1 MKRAVGVILS
11 IALVLASWK
20 TVLAEELNNIP
31 VQSDVERNLIDYIRG
46 DDGKLLI
53 QRGNY
58 GYMTFISDFKSNA
71 LSLYLIELTDKL
83 IDTGAAPGK
92 DKYMEIL
99 LNIIATYDLDCADD
113 VAKQSNMD
121 NLKTLQDYAMDC
133 AEMGR
138 NAVSVIMGNNPAID
152 DLETAL
158 SIAIDGLGVLIDD
171 TDNWLDAF
179 SNLETVIQDY
189 SRHDD
194 FLRLIENKSEGELK
208 AAAQTLRKGME
219 RAIEIKL
226 DTYKNV
232 SEKNYENYEEFFF
245 SDVFFE
251 AIRQRTEYT
260 EDEALKYFV
269 DTGDEIITKVGML
282 ESAWDLGKMI
292 GTLVGNIAVG
302 GENLI
307 NRVLEMMAIYD
318 ISIILQNELIETTT
332 AFLENYGTS
341 NGESLVNTYTTFSNY
356 LIGCRIRG
364 EYCLYSVVAGDA
376 GLLSWFNQNSAE
388 EARKWYDNKTLKILA
403 IQNNLMEIYENKDIE
418 ITSYFEK
425 YEQLIDKLDMM
436 PTDFWQFPDADSY
449 VSDNFY
455 LEINEDLF
463 SMKNEGAPY
472 IKLYNCSIGNN
483 IIQLDEVLKENG
495 WMNSYKDERQY
506 IYISIINDKK
516 YILYVYIDENSNIN
530 SWYLNNWPQGEEIAD
545 WFLELQRGEQDTGA
559 DMYVENMYEYAE
571 GEFLSNFS
579 IEEVNGV
586 KNVFLMFWH
595 NYGASSSD
603 EDFFFEWE
611 DGKWEYEVIGNRSKK
626 KFLLNFIPT
635 EEGLII
641 KVTCMEG
648 AYYEWQTGQKKEVWS
663 EEEYK
668 IKQN

>member
-194 FLRLIENKSEGELK
+194 FLKLIENKSEGELK

-219 RAIEIKL
+219 RAI
-226 DTYKNV
+226 
-232 SEKNYENYEEFFF
+232 F
-245 SDVFFE
+245 
-251 AIRQRTEYT
+251 
-260 EDEALKYFV
+260 
-269 DTGDEIITKVGML
+269 
-282 ESAWDLGKMI
+282 
-292 GTLVGNIAVG
+292 LVI
-302 GENLI
+302 
-307 NRVLEMMAIYD
+307 
-318 ISIILQNELIETTT
+318 
-332 AFLENYGTS
+332 F
-341 NGESLVNTYTTFSNY
+341 
-356 LIGCRIRG
+356 
-364 EYCLYSVVAGDA
+364 
-376 GLLSWFNQNSAE
+376 
-388 EARKWYDNKTLKILA
+388 
-403 IQNNLMEIYENKDIE
+403 
-418 ITSYFEK
+418 
-425 YEQLIDKLDMM
+425 
-436 PTDFWQFPDADSY
+436 
-449 VSDNFY
+449 
-455 LEINEDLF
+455 
-463 SMKNEGAPY
+463 GAP
-472 IKLYNCSIGNN
+472 
-483 IIQLDEVLKENG
+483 
-495 WMNSYKDERQY
+495 
-506 IYISIINDKK
+506 
-516 YILYVYIDENSNIN
+516 
-530 SWYLNNWPQGEEIAD
+530 
-545 WFLELQRGEQDTGA
+545 
-559 DMYVENMYEYAE
+559 
-571 GEFLSNFS
+571 
-579 IEEVNGV
+579 
-586 KNVFLMFWH
+586 
-595 NYGASSSD
+595 
-603 EDFFFEWE
+603 
-611 DGKWEYEVIGNRSKK
+611 
-626 KFLLNFIPT
+626 
-635 EEGLII
+635 
-641 KVTCMEG
+641 
-648 AYYEWQTGQKKEVWS
+648 
-663 EEEYK
+663 
-668 IKQN
+668 